1 MTSLRSVGWAMR
13 LVRAPA
19 LLVVC
24 AVGALQAG
32 AQTGV
37 QLTFSG
43 TGSFDAATAADFA
56 AGTLDATSPLPFSV
70 VTTSEPVGS
79 FTTTVYIRSSSSTLG
94 NGKPVSQME
103 WRLGDDPIWHALTTI
118 DAVVETHVAAGAP
131 QGHSWSNAIHFR
143 VALQWAGDR
152 PATYSGNLV
161 VTVAATK
168 P

>member
-1 MTSLRSVGWAMR
+1 MR
-13 LVRAPA
+13 FVKAPTLLFAVSA
-19 LLVVC
+19 LE
-24 AVGALQAG
+24 AG

-37 QLTFSG
+37 QLTFTG
-43 TGSFDAATAADFA
+43 TGSFGVATAADFA
-56 AGTLDATSPLPFSV
+56 AGTLDATSPLPFTV
-70 VTTSEPVGS
+70 VTTSEPAGS

-94 NGKPVSQME
+94 TGKRISDME
-103 WRLGDDPIWHALTTI
+103 WRLGDDPAWHALTTI

-143 VALQWAGDR
+143 IALHWTGDR
-152 PATYSGNLV
+152 PATYAGNLV

>member
-1 MTSLRSVGWAMR
+1 MR
-13 LVRAPA
+13 LARAPT
-19 LLVVC
+19 LLLAC
-24 AVGALQAG
+24 AVSALQAG

-43 TGSFDAATAADFA
+43 AGSFGAATAADFA
-56 AGTLDATSPLPFSV
+56 AGTLDATSPLPFTV

-79 FTTTVYIRSSSSTLG
+79 FTATVYIRSSSSTLG
-94 NGKPVSQME
+94 TGKPISDME
-103 WRLGDDPIWHALTTI
+103 WRLGDDPIWHALTTL
-118 DAVVETHVAAGAP
+118 DTVVETHVVAGAP

-143 VALQWAGDR
+143 IALHWTVDR

>member
-1 MTSLRSVGWAMR
+1 MR
-13 LVRAPA
+13 LVRAPT
-19 LLVVC
+19 LLF
-24 AVGALQAG
+24 AVSALQAA

-37 QLTFSG
+37 QLTFTG
-43 TGSFDAATAADFA
+43 TGSFGAATAGDFA
-56 AGTLDATSPLPFSV
+56 AGTLDATSPLPFTV
-70 VTTSEPVGS
+70 VTTSEPAGS

-94 NGKPVSQME
+94 TGKRISDME
-103 WRLGDDPIWHALTTI
+103 WRLGDDPAWHALTTI

-143 VALQWAGDR
+143 IALHWTGDR

-161 VTVAATK
+161 LTVAATK